1 MWRNKKIKG
10 KKQMKKQAS
19 RSPRRR
25 TVAVLA
31 ALSLGAA
38 PVAWARDLNIAYI
51 QKQGDQQYFV
61 DEASGAQAAAN
72 ALGGVH
78 VRVINVNTDSNAA
91 ISALSVVVGQ
101 KVDGIIIVVPD
112 QQIGPQVIETAAQA
126 HIPVLAS
133 DDPIK
138 AGDGTAAPFVGFDSR
153 QMGEK
158 VGTEAGQL
166 FKQAGWDAAG
176 TRVLDA
182 YEQQLSDCQERQAGE
197 MAGFASSAGAT
208 PKTIEVGTDNSV
220 VDAQNRTGAVVTANP
235 AVRHWVVMGCND
247 ENETGAV
254 TALSNAGVPPANVIG
269 VGLGAYL
276 DCKDWRAGQPSGNKA
291 ALFISGHDVGATAV
305 KVMVNALRGHQ
316 PLPPRTIAAT
326 TIVTPQTWQ
335 GVMKTCS

>member
-1 MWRNKKIKG
+1 MEKHVTV
-10 KKQMKKQAS
+10 S
-19 RSPRRR
+19 SHRRV
-25 TVAVLA
+25 VAMVA

-38 PVAWARDLNIAYI
+38 PVAFARELNIAYI

-61 DEASGAQAAAN
+61 DEAAGAQAEAKT
-72 ALGGVH
+72 LGGVH

-112 QQIGPQVIETAAQA
+112 QQIGPQVIGSAAQA

-158 VGTEAGQL
+158 VGTEAGSL

-182 YEQQLSDCQERQAGE
+182 YEQQLSDCQEREAGE
-197 MAGFASSAGAT
+197 MAGFAGAAGAT
-208 PKTIEVGTDNSV
+208 PKDIQVGTDNSV
-220 VDAQNRTGAVVTANP
+220 VDAQNRTSAVVTANP
-235 AVRHWVVMGCND
+235 GVRHWVVMGCND

-254 TALSNAGVPPANVIG
+254 TALGNAGIPQANVIG

-276 DCKDWRAGQPSGNKA
+276 DCKDWQAGQPSGNKA
-291 ALFISGHDVGATAV
+291 ALYISGHDVGATAV
-305 KVMVNALRGHQ
+305 KVMVAALRDHQ
-316 PLPPRTIAAT
+316 PLPPRTIART
-326 TIVTPQTWQ
+326 TIVTPQTWK